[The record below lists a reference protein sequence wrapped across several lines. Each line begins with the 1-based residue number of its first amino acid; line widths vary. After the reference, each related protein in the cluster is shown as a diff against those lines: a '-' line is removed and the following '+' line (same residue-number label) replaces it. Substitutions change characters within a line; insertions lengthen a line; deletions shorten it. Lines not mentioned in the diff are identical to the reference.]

1 MGKALAGGLVVA
13 VVAAVIFYIY
23 ASSCRTAMADQA
35 RQIAALSAQFSK
47 LEQQNTEL
55 RTNLAKLQS
64 EEEALAAQNDQLKK
78 SIAAFKATGKMPPN
92 TTLDLPLPP
101 K

>member
-1 MGKALAGGLVVA
+1 MGKALVGGLVVA
-13 VVAAVIFYIY
+13 VVAAVIFYVY
-23 ASSCRTAMADQA
+23 ASSCRSAMADQE
-35 RQIAALSAQFSK
+35 RQIAALGAQLAK

-55 RTNLAKLQS
+55 RTNLARLQS

-78 SIAAFKATGKMPPN
+78 SIATFKATGKMP
-92 TTLDLPLPP
+92 TLNLPVPP

>member
-1 MGKALAGGLVVA
+1 MGKALVGGLMVA
-13 VVAAVIFYIY
+13 VVAALILYVY

-35 RQIAALSAQFSK
+35 RQISALGAQLAK

-64 EEEALAAQNDQLKK
+64 EEEALAAQNDELKK
-78 SIAAFKATGKMPPN
+78 AIATFKATGKMPAN
-92 TTLDLPLPP
+92 LPSELPSPP

>member
-1 MGKALAGGLVVA
+1 MGKALVGGLAVA
-13 VVAAVIFYIY
+13 VVAAAIFYVY
-23 ASSCRTAMADQA
+23 ASSCRSAMADQA
-35 RQIAALSAQFSK
+35 RQLSALGTQLSK

-64 EEEALAAQNDQLKK
+64 EEETLAAQNDELKK
-78 SIAAFKATGKMPPN
+78 SIATFKATGKMP
-92 TTLDLPLPP
+92 TLNLPVPP